1 MTGWDMHRDPLPVV
15 PQDFELA
22 SGTRI
27 EGSVICHH
35 PYGFGV
41 RLPSVDQYGHVD
53 ITEVSEGTVLGE
65 DDFPPI
71 GEALALT
78 VIGYTEIG
86 RQLRLSA
93 KR

>member
-1 MTGWDMHRDPLPVV
+1 MTGWDMHSDPVPVV
-15 PQDFELA
+15 PEDCELA
-22 SGTRI
+22 PGTRV

-35 PYGFGV
+35 PYGFRV
-41 RLPSVDQYGHVD
+41 RLTSVEQSGHVN

-71 GEALALT
+71 GRVLALT